1 MSIPMFTRS
10 YRAAAA
16 IAAYRIVRF
25 FDAANSSAVNIGSAA
40 TQPLIGTT
48 GKVGASAAGEMVD
61 VERAGLNPVQLG
73 GVVAAGDWL
82 TSDAN
87 GKAIKTTTPG
97 DQVIGRAEQPGVAD
111 DIIDYFAAP
120 GIYAGA

>member
-1 MSIPMFTRS
+1 MSIPGFIRS

-25 FDAANSSAVNIGSAA
+25 SDAANSSAVNVSSAA
-40 TQPLIGTT
+40 NQALIGTT

-61 VERAGLNPVQLG
+61 VYRSDLNQVQLG
-73 GVVAAGDWL
+73 GTVNAGDWL

-87 GKAIKTTTPG
+87 GKAIATTTAG
-97 DQVIGRAEQPGVAD
+97 DNVIGRAEQPGVAD
-111 DIIDYFAAP
+111 DIIDYFAAFSR
-120 GIYAGA
+120 Y

>member
-1 MSIPMFTRS
+1 MITGFIRS

-25 FDAANSSAVNIGSAA
+25 SDAANSSAVNVASAA
-40 TQPLIGTT
+40 AQAIIGTT

-61 VERAGLNPVQLG
+61 VHRSGLNPVQLG
-73 GVVAAGDWL
+73 GTVNAGDWL

-87 GKAIKTTTPG
+87 GKAIATTTAG
-97 DQVIGRAEQPGVAD
+97 DGVIGRAEQPGVAD
-111 DIIDYFAAP
+111 DIIDYFAAHSR
-120 GIYAGA
+120 Y

>member
-1 MSIPMFTRS
+1 MSIPTFIRS

-25 FDAANSSAVNIGSAA
+25 SDVANSSAVNISSAA
-40 TQPLIGTT
+40 THPHVGTT

-61 VERAGLNPVQLG
+61 VNRGGINPVQLG
-73 GVVAAGDWL
+73 GPVSAGDWL

-87 GKAIKTTTPG
+87 GKAIATTTAG
-97 DQVIGRAEQPGVAD
+97 DGVIGRAEQPGVAD

-120 GIYAGA
+120 SRY